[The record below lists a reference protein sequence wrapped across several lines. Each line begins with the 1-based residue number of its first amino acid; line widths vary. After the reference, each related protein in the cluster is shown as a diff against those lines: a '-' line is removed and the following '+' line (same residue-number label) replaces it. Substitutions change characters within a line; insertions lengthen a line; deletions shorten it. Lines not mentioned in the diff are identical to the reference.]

1 MKHKVIRSG
10 LFVFIVCAFAFIAS
24 YGTFTVKKEFDCK
37 KSLYSADCYR
47 TYAGFL
53 EQYL

>member
-1 MKHKVIRSG
+1 MEKPIRVALLVLVIC
-10 LFVFIVCAFAFIAS
+10 IFAFIVS

-47 TYAGFL
+47 TYEDFL
-53 EQYL
+53 KQYL